1 MVGDTQGD
9 FRPRANI
16 SRAEVA
22 TAVNRILGR
31 IDSRAAL
38 EALEELDIADAR
50 NFPDVADDA
59 WYFASVLGAT
69 NDHYLTRGGGESI
82 SGKAIVG
89 Q

>member
-1 MVGDTQGD
+1 D

-69 NDHYLTRGGGESI
+69 NDHYLTRGGESI

-89 Q
+89 